1 MIIDKMVVA
10 LVETRRRRW
19 VSQGIVWSCVA
30 AALVL
35 PSIATSVLGRAP
47 YSLAFIVVMIGAVL
61 TNLPTTLI
69 AAAVLVIRSYWLDR
83 SSGSS
88 QTDVAIRGL
97 IFTALV
103 IVTALGTEA
112 FRRFQTRANATLT
125 ELQKSE
131 ALMRTVLETGPDAML
146 IMDADGAISRF
157 SPAGELLFGWR
168 AEEVVGRDISMLM
181 PEPFRSEYASYLK
194 EYRASGVRHVT
205 GQSREVLGLRKDGGQ
220 FSMMLHVGEVKSG
233 DSVYFTGFIH
243 DLTELRDAT
252 QRTLDLRAQLAHV
265 WSMHS
270 LGEMAAVL
278 AHELNQ
284 PLTAISNYVRGARTM
299 IARLELADDKI
310 IDALDRAGDQAI
322 RAGEIIR
329 RMRSLVTRSA
339 IERKPESL
347 RALIQ
352 EVDFMIS
359 LVAREAKAM
368 VRYTF
373 AEEFDE
379 VLVDRIQIQQVV
391 MNLVRNA
398 AEAMRDTRWKILA
411 ISTVREAAAWVIR
424 VEDSGP
430 GMSSQVSDRLFQ
442 PMQSDKPDGMGLGL
456 SICRTIVEAH
466 GGIIWIED
474 SLLGGSAFCFRLSDK
489 VESGGKY
496 SDAPDGFRH

>member
-1 MIIDKMVVA
+1 MVVDKMVVA

-19 VSQGIVWSCVA
+19 ISQGIVWSSVA
-30 AALVL
+30 VAFVL
-35 PSIATSVLGRAP
+35 PSMATGVFGRAP
-47 YSLAFIVVMIGAVL
+47 YSLALIAIIIGAAL
-61 TNLPTTLI
+61 TNLPTTL
-69 AAAVLVIRSYWLDR
+69 AAAAILIIHSYWLDR

-88 QTDVAIRGL
+88 QTDVLLRGL
-97 IFTALV
+97 IFTSFVVV
-103 IVTALGTEA
+103 IAMGTEA

-131 ALMRTVLETGPDAML
+131 ALMRTILETGPDAML
-146 IMDADGAISRF
+146 IIGADGAISRF
-157 SPAGELLFGWR
+157 SPAGEALFGWS
-168 AEEVVGRDISMLM
+168 ADEVVGRDISMLM
-181 PEPFRSEYASYLK
+181 PEPFRSEYASYLD
-194 EYRASGVRHVT
+194 EYRASGIRRVT
-205 GQSREVLGLRKDGGQ
+205 GQSREVLGLRKDGEQ

-233 DSVYFTGFIH
+233 DTVYFTGFIH

-265 WSMHS
+265 WSIHS

-284 PLTAISNYVRGARTM
+284 PLAAISNYVRGARTM
-299 IARLELADDKI
+299 TARLELRDDDI

-347 RALIQ
+347 RALIN
-352 EVDFMIS
+352 EVDFMTN
-359 LVAREAKAM
+359 LVAREAKAN

-373 AEEFDE
+373 AEGPDE
-379 VLVDRIQIQQVV
+379 VLVDRVQIQQVV

-398 AEAMRDTRWKILA
+398 TEAMHDARWKILA
-411 ISTVREAAAWVIR
+411 ISTVREPGAWVVR
-424 VEDSGP
+424 VDDSGP
-430 GMSSQVSDRLFQ
+430 GMSPESAERLFQ
-442 PMQSDKPDGMGLGL
+442 PMQSDKTGGMGLGL

-466 GGIIWIED
+466 GGSIWAED
-474 SLLGGSAFCFRLSDK
+474 SLLGGASFCFKLPDVAESDGDYA
-489 VESGGKY
+489 ST
-496 SDAPDGFRH
+496 SDSFRH